1 VNINLHIERL
11 VVDGLELD
19 PAKRDSFK
27 SGIESELTALLTA
40 GGVDSTLSAG
50 VAVPR
55 IEGPSIQLQPDNS
68 PQQLGR
74 QIAGSIYGGIGR

>member
-1 VNINLHIERL
+1 MNVNLHIERL
-11 VVDGLELD
+11 VLDGLELD

-27 SGIESELTALLTA
+27 SGIERELTALLTA
-40 GGVDSTLSAG
+40 GGIGSQLSAG

-55 IEGPSIQLQPDNS
+55 IDGPSFQVQRDNS
-68 PQQLGR
+68 PLQLGR